1 MCCLPREGAGSTFLG
16 DAVVRDASSDFFEE
30 KGRGRQA
37 RVVAL
42 DRSLRWGEGF
52 SPSIF

>member
-1 MCCLPREGAGSTFLG
+1 MLPAPGGGRQHIFLG